1 MKKILIL
8 EDNLYT
14 AEDMIEEISYAL
26 KKRNVNDIDVV
37 ALNSIDEAN
46 EWVKNMDVNEL
57 LCLIADLNMNPAGL
71 TEEEKQKTNG
81 AVLTG
86 WVWINCH
93 IRSKS
98 ELKDLKVIFYSAFIH
113 RLKEDDEFK
122 SMNGNERK
130 NVILISKNE
139 YGMENLCKELI
150 KITKGRNLI

>member
-14 AEDMIEEISYAL
+14 AEDMIEEIRYAL
-26 KKRNVNDIDVV
+26 KKGNVNDVDVV
-37 ALNSIDEAN
+37 ALNSIDEIN
-46 EWVKNMDVNEL
+46 EKLQKINVSEL

-71 TEEEKQKTNG
+71 TEEEKRKTKG

-93 IRSKS
+93 IRNRS
-98 ELKDLKVIFYSAFIH
+98 ELTDLKVIFYSAFIN
-113 RLKEDDEFK
+113 RLKEDNEFK
-122 SMNGNERK
+122 SMNSNERK

-139 YGMENLCKELI
+139 YGMENLCREVI
-150 KITKGRNLI
+150 KIVKGSNLI